1 MFDSKFSGVEIKQI
15 LLIILCVLT
24 FIFSWLLLSL
34 RNMESKANRILS
46 AYMSVM
52 FFIYLLKSFEEFQ
65 QHELSVITYLFAIPL
80 SLCSSPIIF
89 LYIQK
94 LTSVKFRISKIT
106 LIHFIPALILL
117 LVNIFTFGMIPYDDK
132 VLLIGGVIKNP
143 EIVPLLHIYV
153 KAYFISQYLY
163 DIQAVLYSI
172 LMLRIL
178 VRHKNRIS
186 DIFSYKENI
195 SLGWLQIF
203 VVVFLIVSITEILL
217 YAYTG
222 YIATGGS
229 DARGMST
236 ALIDHFD
243 IFSFVLTILYCFFIG
258 FFGLRQTDI
267 YHVPKKIII
276 PATINNIHEPTQKPE
291 EPRVNQEIAIGIE
304 EISGPTNDEDE
315 HKKKY
320 NKFELPETQK
330 EKILKDI
337 HLAMETKKLFLNSRL
352 TLIDLSL
359 EIHTNKNY
367 VSSIIN
373 EKMQKNFFQFVNEY
387 RINEAKNLL
396 TNKTF
401 DNHSIE
407 GIALTVG
414 FNSKSAFNPAFKK
427 QTGLTPSVFRK
438 KHNA

>member
-1 MFDSKFSGVEIKQI
+1 
-15 LLIILCVLT
+15 
-24 FIFSWLLLSL
+24 
-34 RNMESKANRILS
+34 MESKANRILS
-46 AYMSVM
+46 AYMLVM
-52 FFIYLLKSFEEFQ
+52 FFIYLLKSFEEFL
-65 QHELSVITYLFAIPL
+65 EPSLSVVTYLFAIPL
-80 SLCSSPIIF
+80 SLCSSPFIF

-94 LTSVKFRISKIT
+94 LTSEKFRITKQT
-106 LIHFIPALILL
+106 LVHFIPAIILL
-117 LVNIFTFGMIPYDDK
+117 LINIFTFGIIPYEDK
-132 VLLIGGVIKNP
+132 VLLIGGVVKNP
-143 EIVPLLHIYV
+143 EIMSLLQVYI
-153 KAYFISQYLY
+153 KAYFLSQYLY
-163 DIQAVLYSI
+163 DIQAALYSI

-229 DARGMST
+229 DARGMSA

-267 YHVPKKIII
+267 YHVPMKTTVPANINII
-276 PATINNIHEPTQKPE
+276 PVPVQNPE
-291 EPRVNQEIAIGIE
+291 MLQVNQEIDIDIE
-304 EISGPTNDEDE
+304 EISGPTIKVEGHE
-315 HKKKY
+315 KKY
-320 NKFELPETQK
+320 IKFELPEVQK
-330 EKILKDI
+330 EKIIKDVL
-337 HLAMETKKLFLNSRL
+337 HAMETKKLFLNSRL
-352 TLIDLSL
+352 TLIDMSL

-396 TNKTF
+396 SNKTY

-427 QTGLTPSVFRK
+427 QTGLTPSEFRK

>member
-1 MFDSKFSGVEIKQI
+1 
-15 LLIILCVLT
+15 
-24 FIFSWLLLSL
+24 
-34 RNMESKANRILS
+34 MESKANRMLA

-65 QHELSVITYLFAIPL
+65 AQHLSVITYLFAIPL
-80 SLCSSPIIF
+80 SLCSSPFIY

-94 LTSVKFRISKIT
+94 LTSEKFRITKLT
-106 LIHFIPALILL
+106 LVHFIPAIILL
-117 LVNIFTFGMIPYDDK
+117 LINIFTFGMIPYEDK
-132 VLLIGGVIKNP
+132 VLLIGGVMKNP
-143 EIVPLLHIYV
+143 EIMPLLNVYI

-163 DIQAVLYSI
+163 DIQAVLYGI

-186 DIFSYKENI
+186 NIFSYKENI
-195 SLGWLQIF
+195 TLGWLQIF

-217 YAYTG
+217 YSYTG

-229 DARGMST
+229 DAQGMSA

-243 IFSFVLTILYCFFIG
+243 LFSFVLTILYCFFIG

-267 YHVPKKIII
+267 YHVPKKTII
-276 PATINNIHEPTQKPE
+276 PATINIVPEPAQNLE
-291 EPRVNQEIAIGIE
+291 MLQVNQEIAIDIE
-304 EISGPTNDEDE
+304 EISGPINDEVE
-315 HKKKY
+315 HEKKY

-337 HLAMETKKLFLNSRL
+337 LQAMETKKLFLNNKL
-352 TLIDLSL
+352 TLIDLSI
-359 EIHTNKNY
+359 EINTNKNY

-396 TNKTF
+396 TNKTYN
-401 DNHSIE
+401 NHSIE
-407 GIALTVG
+407 GVALTVG

-427 QTGLTPSVFRK
+427 QTGLTPSVYRK